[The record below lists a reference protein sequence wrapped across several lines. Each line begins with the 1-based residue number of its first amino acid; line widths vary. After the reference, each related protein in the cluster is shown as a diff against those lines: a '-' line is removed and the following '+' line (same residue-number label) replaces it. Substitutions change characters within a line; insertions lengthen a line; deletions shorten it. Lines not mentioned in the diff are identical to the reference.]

1 MKYKFIILFFSLII
15 ITGCDKTKLV
25 CEKKEKNPGYDYY
38 EQYEFLY
45 NENGNE
51 LEKIKTKVEAKY
63 NELYTEEEIEEEYN
77 SVKNLCSL
85 FDLSE
90 QKYVDCNVEVNGNII
105 TVDTLMKVEEI
116 SEESF
121 NNFMYVTK
129 EEVSNKK
136 DTKKLLKNVGYT
148 CE

>member
-1 MKYKFIILFFSLII
+1 MRYKLIFLFSFLFIL
-15 ITGCDKTKLV
+15 TGCDKTKLV

-45 NENGNE
+45 NEEGNE
-51 LEKIKTKVEAKY
+51 LEKINFKVEAIY
-63 NELYTEEEIEEEYN
+63 NEMYTEEEIQEEYN
-77 SVKNLCSL
+77 SVQSLCSL

-90 QKYVDCNVEVNGNII
+90 KKYVDCKVVVNGNVI
-105 TVDTLMKVEEI
+105 TVDTTMKVAQI

-129 EEVSNKK
+129 DEVSNKK

>member
-1 MKYKFIILFFSLII
+1 MKCRMIFLLFSLIL

-45 NENGNE
+45 NGDGNE
-51 LEKIKTKVEAKY
+51 LEKIKIKIEANY
-63 NELYTEEEIEEEYN
+63 NELYTEEEIKEEYN

-90 QKYVDCNVEVNGNII
+90 KKYVDCNVEVNGNII
-105 TVDTLMKVEEI
+105 NVNTLMRVEQI

-129 EEVSNKK
+129 DEVSNKK
-136 DTKKLLKNVGYT
+136 ETKKLLKNVGYT